1 MAKKKLNVAMI
12 GYDFMGRAHSNAWRQ
27 VARFMPDLPFD
38 PVMKVV
44 AGRTEAKVKEAA
56 ERLGWEEYATS
67 WCHVPRYLFRHA
79 LCACPLLHPPPLRKG
94 GSHGGTVFTKRVAS
108 YGKQH

>member
-27 VARFMPDLPFD
+27 VGRFMPDLPYE

-44 AGRTEAKVKEAA
+44 AGRTEAKVREAA
-56 ERLGWEEYATS
+56 ERLG
-67 WCHVPRYLFRHA
+67 
-79 LCACPLLHPPPLRKG
+79 
-94 GSHGGTVFTKRVAS
+94 
-108 YGKQH
+108 